1 MTAAFRS
8 SEWRDLIRDME
19 DNGWTQI
26 RHTKHQ
32 HLYSDRDGVVLGVP
46 TSPSDYRSLAN
57 SRADFRRALRA
68 RTEQGVPMESTV
80 VSIGATPP
88 TLMNGASVPVVV
100 KHDDGSEMAAKFEAG
115 RKCKKCLQLRPLSE
129 FRKTPRGDSF
139 LKCKKCV
146 AEATRETWRQK
157 TARTPEASGTYLTPD
172 LRIAV
177 KPDEPKPQAAS
188 DLTPEAMA
196 TRLLVRRHQ
205 AEYDTLL
212 TEMMTALGWD
222 AR

>member
-1 MTAAFRS
+1 
-8 SEWRDLIRDME
+8 
-19 DNGWTQI
+19 
-26 RHTKHQ
+26 
-32 HLYSDRDGVVLGVP
+32 
-46 TSPSDYRSLAN
+46 
-57 SRADFRRALRA
+57 
-68 RTEQGVPMESTV
+68 MESTV

-139 LKCKKCV
+139 VKCKKCV

-157 TARTPEASGTYLTPD
+157 TARTPEASGTTYLTPD

-196 TRLLVRRHQ
+196 KRLLVRRHQ

-222 AR
+222 ER